1 MVRIRHRQGRHFMDE
16 EGRMFWINGPETFCY
31 LSEQRQWRTGL
42 SFQDVLEWK
51 QCAPSGLVSQR
62 FKSVQAACEAFE
74 HNQVLWS
81 HDLYLRRMGDQM
93 ALHRS
98 ASDYRPTA
106 IKLAEASGR
115 SVRPAPWIGEAPACL
130 SCPIPSMAEGDHPT
144 AQAADD
150 LLHPRRRRRSLK
162 EPVH

>member
-1 MVRIRHRQGRHFMDE
+1 MVRKRSATSPNNASGVRR
-16 EGRMFWINGPETFCY
+16 
-31 LSEQRQWRTGL
+31 L

-81 HDLYLRRMGDQM
+81 QDLYLRRMGDQM

-115 SVRPAPWIGEAPACL
+115 SVRPAPG
-130 SCPIPSMAEGDHPT
+130 SV
-144 AQAADD
+144 
-150 LLHPRRRRRSLK
+150 RRR
-162 EPVH
+162 PA